1 MRALVLSGGGAKG
14 CFQVGALDYLI
25 NTKNLSFDLI
35 CGVSVGALNGAM
47 IAQSDFELLKQVWLN
62 ITSARDTYRKRWG
75 FILGI
80 GHILG
85 ALLGK
90 DSLYDNTPLKNLIDR
105 YIDQAKIISSGR
117 RLRVGAVSLYD
128 GAIHSIPESHPNL
141 KMAILASTAIPL
153 AFSPINISDD
163 LMSMVDGGVRDVTP
177 LKEAIDLGADEIY
190 VILCSPSELKKTK
203 RDYANSLEIVL
214 RTLDILTNEIYR
226 NDIRTCLRYN
236 SRPDKRTIDL
246 KIIQPQVE
254 VCDTLE
260 FKPDVL
266 RAGMKMGYQRAQSV
280 L

>member
-1 MRALVLSGGGAKG
+1 
-14 CFQVGALDYLI
+14 
-25 NTKNLSFDLI
+25 
-35 CGVSVGALNGAM
+35 
-47 IAQSDFELLKQVWLN
+47 
-62 ITSARDTYRKRWG
+62 
-75 FILGI
+75 
-80 GHILG
+80 
-85 ALLGK
+85 
-90 DSLYDNTPLKNLIDR
+90 
-105 YIDQAKIISSGR
+105 
-117 RLRVGAVSLYD
+117 
-128 GAIHSIPESHPNL
+128 
-141 KMAILASTAIPL
+141 MAILASTAIPL